1 VDNIIDHL
9 MFVDDK
15 IQRKVVGYFTLA
27 DEEFGNRIA
36 RGLDF

>member
-1 VDNIIDHL
+1 

-15 IQRKVVGYFTLA
+15 IQRKVVGYFRIA
-27 DEEFGNRIA
+27 DEEFGARVA